1 MKYLLAGLKESA
13 MNKKIWIVA
22 RREYLSRVQ
31 KKSFIL
37 VTLLTPLGIALFSV
51 LIAFIMSA
59 GTNEDQKIVIKDDT
73 GIIRE
78 MAAEDKDFPYEFSD
92 KSFETLREDYRSLGY
107 DLFVHVPPLRDTSAM
122 RISASYYSNEKPSL
136 TLLEGIESRLSD
148 QVELYRM
155 RKSNVDQK
163 LLDSFRAKISLENG
177 AMDPDDPTGTA
188 AAGKLNIIIGTA
200 LGGLMGF
207 MMYLVIFI
215 YGSMVMRS
223 VMEEKLSRIVEVMVS
238 SVRPIQLM
246 MGKLIGVGGV
256 GLTQLALW
264 AVLIP
269 IILMIV
275 SAFLPGVDSS
285 QLSEMDKISQV
296 NQESFDGFTT
306 QQVITAIFN
315 IKWWLILPVFIL
327 FFLGGYFI
335 YSSMFAAIGSAINED
350 MGEGQQLMMP
360 IVIIVLI
367 AFYMLFPVLSNPNG
381 TLAVFASLFPLFS
394 PIIMPA
400 RLAFD
405 PPWWQLV
412 VSILLMLGTVWF
424 FIWLTSRIYR
434 VGILRYGK
442 KVTIKEMIKWLRYSN

>member
-1 MKYLLAGLKESA
+1 
-13 MNKKIWIVA
+13 MNNKVWIVA

-37 VTLLTPLGIALFSV
+37 VTLLMPLGIALFSV
-51 LIAFIMSA
+51 LIGFIMSA
-59 GTNEDQKIVIKDDT
+59 GSNADQKIVIKDET
-73 GIIRE
+73 GIIRKI
-78 MAAEDKDFPYEFSD
+78 AAEDKDFPYEFSD
-92 KSFETLREDYRSLGY
+92 KDFDVLREDYSSLGY
-107 DLFVHVPPLRDTSAM
+107 DLFVYIPALKDTSAM

-136 TLLEGIESRLSD
+136 VLLEGIESRLGD
-148 QVELYRM
+148 QIELYRM

-163 LLDSFRAKISLENG
+163 LLDSFRANISLENG
-177 AMDPDDPTGTA
+177 AMDPNDPSGTA
-188 AAGKLNIIIGTA
+188 AAGKLNIIIGTV

-207 MMYLVIFI
+207 MMYMVIFI

-256 GLTQLALW
+256 GLTQLAIW
-264 AVLIP
+264 AFLIP
-269 IILMIV
+269 VVLMV
-275 SAFLPGVDSS
+275 VAAFLPGADPS
-285 QLSEMDKISQV
+285 QIADMGSMSQV
-296 NQESFDGFTT
+296 DQESFDGFST
-306 QQVITAIFN
+306 QQVIAAIFD
-315 IKWWLILPVFIL
+315 IKWWLILPVFII

-335 YSSMFAAIGSAINED
+335 YSSMFAAIGSTISED

-405 PPWWQLV
+405 PPWWQIIL
-412 VSILLMLGTVWF
+412 SIFLMLGTVWF

-434 VGILRYGK
+434 VGILMYGK
-442 KVTIKEMIKWLRYSN
+442 KVTIKEMIKWLRYSD

>member
-1 MKYLLAGLKESA
+1 
-13 MNKKIWIVA
+13 MNNKIWIVA

-51 LIAFIMSA
+51 LIGVIMSA
-59 GTNEDQKIVIKDDT
+59 GSNSDQKIVIKDET
-73 GIIRE
+73 GIIRSI
-78 MAAEDKDFPYEFSD
+78 ASEDKDFPYDFSD
-92 KSFETLREDYRSLGY
+92 KSFDVLREDYSSLGY
-107 DLFVHVPPLRDTSAM
+107 DLFVHLPALKDTSTM

-136 TLLEGIESRLSD
+136 MMLEGIESRLGD

-155 RKSNVDQK
+155 RKSNIDQK
-163 LLDSFRAKISLENG
+163 LLDSFRANISLENG
-177 AMDPDDPTGTA
+177 AMDPDDPSGTA

-200 LGGLMGF
+200 LGGLMGI

-256 GLTQLALW
+256 GLTQLAIWGFLLG
-264 AVLIP
+264 V
-269 IILMIV
+269 ILMV
-275 SAFLPGVDSS
+275 VPAFLPGGDPS
-285 QLSEMDKISQV
+285 QLSDMNAMPQV
-296 NQESFDGFTT
+296 NQESFDGFSGK
-306 QQVITAIFN
+306 QIIAALFN
-315 IKWWLILPVFIL
+315 IKWWLIIPVFIL

-350 MGEGQQLMMP
+350 MGEGQQLMLP
-360 IVIIVLI
+360 IVFVVMI
-367 AFYMLFPVLSNPNG
+367 AFYMLFPVLSDPNG

-405 PPWWQLV
+405 PPWWQIVL
-412 VSILLMLGTVWF
+412 SIIIMLGTVWF

-434 VGILRYGK
+434 VGILMYGK

>member
-1 MKYLLAGLKESA
+1 
-13 MNKKIWIVA
+13 MNNKMWIVA

-37 VTLLTPLGIALFSV
+37 VTLLTPLGIAVFSV
-51 LIAFIMSA
+51 LVAFIMSA
-59 GTNEDQKIVIKDDT
+59 GSNADQKIVIKDET

-78 MAAEDKDFPYEFSD
+78 IASEDDDFPYDFSD
-92 KSFETLREDYRSLGY
+92 KSVDVLQEDYSSLGY
-107 DLFVHVPPLRDTSAM
+107 DLFVHIPALKDASSM
-122 RISASYYSNEKPSL
+122 RISASYFSDEKPSL
-136 TLLEGIESRLSD
+136 MLLEGIESRLGD
-148 QVELYRM
+148 QIELYRM
-155 RKSNVDQK
+155 RKSKVDQK
-163 LLDSFRAKISLENG
+163 LLDSFRANISLENG
-177 AMDPDDPTGTA
+177 AMDPDDPSGTA
-188 AAGKLNIIIGTA
+188 AAGKLNLIIGTG

-256 GLTQLALW
+256 GLTQLAIW
-264 AVLIP
+264 AILIP
-269 IILMIV
+269 IILMVV
-275 SAFLPGVDSS
+275 SAFLPGADPA
-285 QLSEMDKISQV
+285 QLSDMGAMSQV
-296 NQESFDGFTT
+296 DQESFDGFSS
-306 QQVITAIFN
+306 QQVIAAIFN

-327 FFLGGYFI
+327 FFIGGYFI
-335 YSSMFAAIGSAINED
+335 YSSMFAAIGSTINED
-350 MGEGQQLMMP
+350 MGEGQQLMLP
-360 IVIIVLI
+360 VVFIVLI

-405 PPWWQLV
+405 PPWWQIVL
-412 VSILLMLGTVWF
+412 SIFIMLGTVWF

-434 VGILRYGK
+434 VGILMYGK
-442 KVTIKEMIKWLRYSN
+442 KVTVKEMIKWIRYSD

>member
-1 MKYLLAGLKESA
+1 MS
-13 MNKKIWIVA
+13 NKIWIVA

-37 VTLLTPLGIALFSV
+37 VTLLTPIGIALFSV
-51 LIAFIMSA
+51 LIGFIMNA
-59 GTNEDQKIVIKDDT
+59 GSKNDQRVVIKDET
-73 GIIRE
+73 GIIRQ
-78 MAAEDKDFPYEFSD
+78 MASEDKAFPYEFSD
-92 KSFETLREDYRSLGY
+92 KDLSVLKEDYGSLGY
-107 DLFVHVPPLRDTSAM
+107 DLLVYVPALRDSSTM
-122 RISASYYSNEKPSL
+122 RLAASYYSTEKPSL
-136 TLLEGIESRLSD
+136 MILESIESKLSD
-148 QVELYRM
+148 QIETYRM
-155 RKSNVDQK
+155 RKSNIDQK
-163 LLDSFRAKISLENG
+163 LLDSFRADVSLENG
-177 AMDPDDPTGTA
+177 AMDPDDPGSSA

-200 LGGLMGF
+200 LGGIMGF

-269 IILMIV
+269 IVLMVV
-275 SAFLPGVDSS
+275 SAFLPGMEHAPMAGMNDVP
-285 QLSEMDKISQV
+285 QV
-296 NQESFDGFTT
+296 NQESLDGFSGG
-306 QQVITAIFN
+306 QIIAAIFN
-315 IKWWLILPVFIL
+315 LKWWLILPVFII

-335 YSSMFAAIGSAINED
+335 YSSLFAAMGSAISED

-360 IVIIVLI
+360 IVIVVLI

-381 TLAVFASLFPLFS
+381 NLAIFASLFPLFS

-405 PPWWQLV
+405 PPWWQIVL
-412 VSILLMLGTVWF
+412 SIVLMLATVWF

-434 VGILRYGK
+434 VGILMYGK
-442 KVTIKEMIKWLRYSN
+442 KVTIREMFKWLRYSE

>member
-1 MKYLLAGLKESA
+1 MSS
-13 MNKKIWIVA
+13 KIWIVA

-51 LIAFIMSA
+51 VIGFIMNA
-59 GTNEDQKIVIKDDT
+59 GSKSDQRVVIKDDT
-73 GIIRE
+73 GIIRQ
-78 MAAEDKDFPYEFSD
+78 MASEDKSFPYEFSD
-92 KSFETLREDYRSLGY
+92 KDVSVLKEDYSSLGY
-107 DLFVHVPPLRDTSAM
+107 DLFVYVPALRDSATM
-122 RISASYYSNEKPSL
+122 RLAASYYSTEKPSL
-136 TLLEGIESRLSD
+136 MILESIESKLSD
-148 QVELYRM
+148 QIETYRM
-155 RKSNVDQK
+155 RKSNIDQK
-163 LLDSFRAKISLENG
+163 LLDSFRADVSLENG
-177 AMDPDDPTGTA
+177 AMDPSDPGSSA
-188 AAGKLNIIIGTA
+188 ASGKLNIIIGTA

-256 GLTQLALW
+256 GLTQLAIW

-269 IILMIV
+269 ILLTV
-275 SAFLPGVDSS
+275 VAAFLPGVDQS
-285 QLSEMDKISQV
+285 QLANMKNGIQIDPQAVDDFS
-296 NQESFDGFTT
+296 G
-306 QQVITAIFN
+306 QQVISAIFN
-315 IKWWLILPVFIL
+315 LKWWLILPVFII

-335 YSSMFAAIGSAINED
+335 YSSLFAAMGSAISED

-360 IVIIVLI
+360 IVIVVLI

-381 TLAVFASLFPLFS
+381 NLAIFASLFPLFS

-405 PPWWQLV
+405 PPWWQIVL
-412 VSILLMLGTVWF
+412 SIVLMLATVWF

-434 VGILRYGK
+434 VGILMYGK
-442 KVTIKEMIKWLRYSN
+442 KVTIREMFKWLRYSE

>member
-1 MKYLLAGLKESA
+1 MSS
-13 MNKKIWIVA
+13 KIWIVA

-51 LIAFIMSA
+51 VIGFIMNA
-59 GTNEDQKIVIKDDT
+59 GSKSDQRVVIKDDT
-73 GIIRE
+73 GIIQQI
-78 MAAEDKDFPYEFSD
+78 AAEDKNFPYDFSTKD
-92 KSFETLREDYRSLGY
+92 LSVLKEDYSSLGY
-107 DLFVHVPPLRDTSAM
+107 DLFVYVPAM
-122 RISASYYSNEKPSL
+122 RDSSTMRLAASYYSTEKPSL
-136 TLLEGIESRLSD
+136 MILESIESKLSD
-148 QVELYRM
+148 QIETYRM
-155 RKSNVDQK
+155 RKSNIDQK
-163 LLDSFRAKISLENG
+163 LLDSFRADVSLENG
-177 AMDPDDPTGTA
+177 AMDPNDPGSSA

-256 GLTQLALW
+256 GLTQLAIW

-269 IILMIV
+269 ILLLIV
-275 SAFLPGVDSS
+275 AAFLPGVEPS
-285 QLSEMDKISQV
+285 QLANMKSGIEIDPQAVEDFSG
-296 NQESFDGFTT
+296 QE
-306 QQVITAIFN
+306 VIAAIFN
-315 IKWWLILPVFIL
+315 LKWWLILPVFII

-335 YSSMFAAIGSAINED
+335 YSSLFAAMGSAISED

-360 IVIIVLI
+360 IVIVVLI

-381 TLAVFASLFPLFS
+381 NLAVFASLFPLFS

-405 PPWWQLV
+405 PPWWQIVL
-412 VSILLMLGTVWF
+412 SIIIMLTTVWF

-434 VGILRYGK
+434 VGILMYGK
-442 KVTIKEMIKWLRYSN
+442 KVTIREMIKWLRYSE

>member
-1 MKYLLAGLKESA
+1 MSS
-13 MNKKIWIVA
+13 KIWIVA

-37 VTLLTPLGIALFSV
+37 VTLLTPLGIAVFSV
-51 LIAFIMSA
+51 LIGFIMNA
-59 GTNEDQKIVIKDDT
+59 GSKSDQRVVIKDDT
-73 GIIRE
+73 GIIQQI
-78 MAAEDKDFPYEFSD
+78 AAEDQNFPYDFSTKD
-92 KSFETLREDYRSLGY
+92 LSVLKEEYGSLGY
-107 DLFVHVPPLRDTSAM
+107 DLFVYVPSLRDSSTM
-122 RISASYYSNEKPSL
+122 RLAASYYSTEKPSL
-136 TLLEGIESRLSD
+136 MIIESIESKLSD
-148 QVELYRM
+148 QIETYRM
-155 RKSNVDQK
+155 RKSNIDQK
-163 LLDSFRAKISLENG
+163 LLDSFRADVSLENG
-177 AMDPDDPTGTA
+177 AMDPDDPGSSA

-200 LGGLMGF
+200 LGGIMGF

-256 GLTQLALW
+256 GLTQLSIW

-269 IILMIV
+269 IVLVVIA
-275 SAFLPGVDSS
+275 AFLPGVDQS
-285 QLSEMDKISQV
+285 QLANMKGGLEIDPKAVEDFS
-296 NQESFDGFTT
+296 G
-306 QQVITAIFN
+306 QQIIAAIFN
-315 IKWWLILPVFIL
+315 IKWWLILPVFII

-335 YSSMFAAIGSAINED
+335 YSSMFAAMGSAISED
-350 MGEGQQLMMP
+350 MGEGQQLMLP
-360 IVIIVLI
+360 IVIVVLI

-381 TLAVFASLFPLFS
+381 NLAVFASLFPLFS

-405 PPWWQLV
+405 PPWWQIVL
-412 VSILLMLGTVWF
+412 SIIIMLATVWF

-434 VGILRYGK
+434 VGILMYGK
-442 KVTIKEMIKWLRYSN
+442 KVTIKEMFKWLRYSE